1 MARVTQKDIVLK
13 HLRDFGSI
21 TSWEA
26 FTEYG
31 ITRLSAVIYI
41 LRAEGYDIESETIK
55 TLNRYGNPTRFSK
68 YSLASN

>member
-13 HLRDFGSI
+13 HLRDFKSI